1 MSNDDIQKSL
11 ATQNQQVDY
20 VTSAAKALLG
30 MVPFAGSLLAELAG
44 SIIPNQRIDRLSK
57 FATELETRLGK
68 LDQDFVRSKLS
79 NENFTDLM
87 EEGMR
92 QAARSITD
100 ERREYLA
107 SLIANGVAAADV
119 SFIESKH
126 LLRILGELNDIEVLW
141 LRFYLVPT
149 IGGDAEFREKHKHIF
164 EPVQA
169 YFGCDQ
175 ATLDKQAIREGYKT
189 HMTQL
194 GILSPR
200 YETDMQ
206 TKQPVFD
213 TFSGGMKVRGY
224 DITLLGKLL
233 LRQISLTIDEVS

>member
-1 MSNDDIQKSL
+1 MSNDDTQKTL
-11 ATQNQQVDY
+11 AIQNQQVDY
-20 VTSAAKALLG
+20 VTSAARAVLG

-79 NENFTDLM
+79 DENFTDLM

-92 QAARSITD
+92 QAARSVTD

-107 SLIANGVAAADV
+107 SLLANGVAATDV

-149 IGGDAEFREKHKHIF
+149 IGGDAEFREKHKDIF
-164 EPVQA
+164 EPVRA
-169 YFGCDQ
+169 YIGCDQ
-175 ATLDKQAIREGYKT
+175 ATLDKHAIREGYKT
-189 HMTQL
+189 HMTEL
-194 GILSPR
+194 GILTPR

-213 TFSGGMKVRGY
+213 SFSGGMKVRGH

-233 LRQISLTIDEVS
+233 LRQISFRIDEVA